1 MNLRKA
7 LFLSIASVSITSST
21 LAVDTAIW
29 LGTGYRQ
36 DKLDWNI
43 AGSEG
48 TPNVMSELT
57 WKDLQM
63 VEVSGGISGELFCIG
78 AYRINADYAWIL
90 HGKNRDSD
98 YAGDDRTIEYSRS
111 KSRASKGEAYDL
123 KAGIGKS
130 YAFFEDCLIITPL
143 TGYAL
148 MEQHLTMY
156 HGTQVIDLLGFG
168 LGPIHGLHSRY
179 NTRWQSPWV
188 GLDLLFQPDCDF
200 TLYGSFEYHWPYYK
214 AKGHWNLRTD
224 FIGDFIHRGNGH
236 GCWSTIAASYGLCSG
251 LNCGISGEFLIFK
264 IKDGS
269 DTTKFID
276 VLTDTNGNILG
287 EQVFTGRTKL
297 NEVNYRSYRLQ
308 AFLSYVF

>member
-1 MNLRKA
+1 MNLRKE
-7 LFLSIASVSITSST
+7 LLPFLISLTMASSCF
-21 LAVDTAIW
+21 AVDTAIW

-36 DKLDWNI
+36 DELDWTI
-43 AGSEG
+43 AGSNG
-48 TPNVMSELT
+48 TPNVMSELS

-90 HGKNRDSD
+90 HGRNRDSD
-98 YAGDDRTIEYSRS
+98 YAGDNRTIEYSRS
-111 KSRASKGEAYDL
+111 DNKASRGEAFDL
-123 KAGIGKS
+123 KAGIGTH
-130 YAFFEDCLIITPL
+130 YTFCGLVITPL

-156 HGTQVIDLLGFG
+156 HGNQTIDLIGFG
-168 LGPIHGLHSRY
+168 LGRFKGLHNRY
-179 NTRWQSPWV
+179 NTTWQSPWV
-188 GLDLLFQPDCDF
+188 GIDLFYDTECDF
-200 TLYGSFEYHWPYYK
+200 TFYGSFEYHWPYYR

-236 GCWSTIAASYGLCSG
+236 GCWSTIAATYALCSG
-251 LNCGISGEFLIFK
+251 FNCGISGEALIFK
-264 IKDGS
+264 IKDGT

-276 VLTDTNGNILG
+276 VITDTNGNIIG

-297 NEVNYRSYRLQ
+297 NVVNYRSYRVQ